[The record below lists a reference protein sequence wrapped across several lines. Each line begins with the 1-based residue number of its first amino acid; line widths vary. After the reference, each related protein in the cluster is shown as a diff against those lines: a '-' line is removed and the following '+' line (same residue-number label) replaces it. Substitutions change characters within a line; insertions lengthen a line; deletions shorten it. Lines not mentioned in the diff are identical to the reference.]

1 MTRLTMA
8 GRGPAETHS
17 DNSAGRVAGNPQ
29 EPCSRIR
36 WEVITMKKTDIRDQF
51 PKGMRVTLVN
61 VAIERHRERYC
72 GRTGVVVKAVK
83 STNTVWIE
91 FPDGDRYGAYPE
103 NVRPA

>member
-1 MTRLTMA
+1 MA

-36 WEVITMKKTDIRDQF
+36 WEVITVKKTDIRDQF

-61 VAIERHRERYC
+61 VA
-72 GRTGVVVKAVK
+72 VKAVK

>member
-1 MTRLTMA
+1 
-8 GRGPAETHS
+8 
-17 DNSAGRVAGNPQ
+17 
-29 EPCSRIR
+29 
-36 WEVITMKKTDIRDQF
+36 MKKTDIRDQF

-91 FPDGDRYGAYPE
+91 FPGR
-103 NVRPA
+103 RPLRRVP

>member
-1 MTRLTMA
+1 
-8 GRGPAETHS
+8 
-17 DNSAGRVAGNPQ
+17 
-29 EPCSRIR
+29 
-36 WEVITMKKTDIRDQF
+36 MKKTDIRDQF

-91 FPDGDRYGAYPE
+91 FPDGDRYGVYRYG
-103 NVRPA
+103 VRRALRSLPTRRSTELMEPALPGRVAGATALK

>member
-1 MTRLTMA
+1 MKTTL
-8 GRGPAETHS
+8 HS
-17 DNSAGRVAGNPQ
+17 DIGEFITQLSNQDAPFLKADAYVRFGDLIVA
-29 EPCSRIR
+29 
-36 WEVITMKKTDIRDQF
+36 VRD
-51 PKGMRVTLVN
+51 
-61 VAIERHRERYC
+61 AIERHRERYC